1 MLLDDICLLR
11 FIVGSSFLDG
21 FECFLVLLLVVQ
33 EILDRGKELLA
44 KPFDAAKLT

>member
-21 FECFLVLLLVVQ
+21 FKCFLVLLLVVQ